1 MLKSQLTGMPVR
13 IQRTVYPAHIPHTH
27 PGQVCRTDK
36 ITVYLLFRQS
46 HLLPD
51 TGKNGFIANQ
61 GQRHIDAMKSHPVD
75 FLFPA
80 CPIPIRHRVAI
91 STDIKIIMIP
101 ERGLYP
107 DGRSSRQFFRKTDII
122 AAPGIHTQTVSLD
135 IIIESPAKRYIVRSF
150 QMQNSILYGIFIIHV
165 SGSLLQFQLYR
176 NRRLLTYTLEN
187 TKSLISLSGP
197 ASKGL
202 RNKVFP
208 RPASASIFPFSRL
221 PPSGISA
228 RLRSPDI
235 I

>member
-1 MLKSQLTGMPVR
+1 
-13 IQRTVYPAHIPHTH
+13 
-27 PGQVCRTDK
+27 
-36 ITVYLLFRQS
+36 
-46 HLLPD
+46 
-51 TGKNGFIANQ
+51 
-61 GQRHIDAMKSHPVD
+61 
-75 FLFPA
+75 
-80 CPIPIRHRVAI
+80 
-91 STDIKIIMIP
+91 MIP
-101 ERGLYP
+101 ERRLYP

-122 AAPGIHTQTVSLD
+122 AAPGIHAQTVSLD

-176 NRRLLTYTLEN
+176 NRRLLTYTLEH
-187 TKSLISLSGP
+187 TKCLISLSGP